1 MCLRPLGYLCP
12 NEGQDQSPRQGPVRH
27 RPLEAVLRV
36 APAPSRRQL
45 STGSGDGRFLPRCD
59 KSAQGRPTTS
69 HWAPLCQRLPST
81 GPPPNPLLRFAPEA
95 LGSPPPPA
103 AGGAADVSSPCE
115 LPATGPGAR
124 SSGCSGW
131 PWLPPPPGTW
141 LLCAAPSARS
151 ANATSGPTCR
161 VWNVTWLNTWL
172 ASIWPRPWW

>member
-115 LPATGPGAR
+115 LPAARPSAPAPTPHPASRAR
-124 SSGCSGW
+124 SRIRRTSRRCSAEKPRPRRRRQPRPARAARGSS
-131 PWLPPPPGTW
+131 PRAGSRASPPP
-141 LLCAAPSARS
+141 
-151 ANATSGPTCR
+151 SG
-161 VWNVTWLNTWL
+161 
-172 ASIWPRPWW
+172 